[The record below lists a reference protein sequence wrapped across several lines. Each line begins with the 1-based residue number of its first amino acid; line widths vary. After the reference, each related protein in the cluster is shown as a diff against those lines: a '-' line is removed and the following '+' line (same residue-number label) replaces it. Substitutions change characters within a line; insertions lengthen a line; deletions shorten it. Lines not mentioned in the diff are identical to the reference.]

1 MKIIK
6 LTIISLLIGMVIMS
20 CSDDSKTPVGNGDGD
35 GDGDNLPATKVT
47 LVTKVNGEV
56 IDTKTIEKVDNK
68 YVPSDYSPSGS
79 YADITKMFII
89 NFSQIESKYVFQ
101 LNAILQEYK
110 TGKYELVENDGK
122 FLLGSYINKE
132 LDEGAYN
139 SDGATLEISK
149 ITYVGTDQIGTYY
162 TNGTLT
168 MKLTNDMSETSEVD
182 VVATF
187 EGVPITTQKFNL

>member
-1 MKIIK
+1 M
-6 LTIISLLIGMVIMS
+6 GMVIMS

-101 LNAILQEYK
+101 FNAILQEYK
-110 TGKYELVENDGK
+110 TGKYELVKNDRK
-122 FLLGSYINKE
+122 FLLGSYINKD
-132 LDEGAYN
+132 LDEVVYN